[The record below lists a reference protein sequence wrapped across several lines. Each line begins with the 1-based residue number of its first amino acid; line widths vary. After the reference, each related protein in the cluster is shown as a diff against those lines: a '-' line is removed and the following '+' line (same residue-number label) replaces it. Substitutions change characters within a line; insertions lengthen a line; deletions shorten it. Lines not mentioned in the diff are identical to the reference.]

1 MLFENDRL
9 ITDTKQVADVFNRYF
24 TEIAQGIGFND
35 PIPHDYYEKSTMAT
49 LISKYDS
56 HPSILAIKR
65 NISSGQN
72 FNFRNVAPFEIYHML
87 IKMDGKKATG
97 FDEISSKFLKIGAT
111 PLAGPIS
118 RLINLSILECKF
130 PDILKY
136 AEVNALFKRIDELI
150 KENYRPV
157 SVLTAVSK
165 IFERVFNIQMSTYF
179 DMLFSKF
186 LSGFRQ
192 KYSCQSTLLRMIEE
206 WKSAIDKGNLVGAIA
221 IDLSKAFDSLPHGL
235 LIAKLA
241 AYGFDLPSCTLIA
254 SYLFNRHQR
263 VKLSTIRSEWNPIS
277 KGVPQGSILGPLL
290 FNIFINDI
298 FFLDS
303 NGLLFNY
310 ADDNCLSYAGNNV
323 ELIEKTLTSDID
335 TLRKWFKENSF
346 EANPVKFQPML
357 ISSRDKTDLKLNVSV
372 DGTMLET
379 AESIKILGVT
389 VDRKL
394 NFNDHVSQM
403 CTKAGRQLNVLQ
415 RLKGC
420 LDYNSRMAIYKTFIM
435 SNFNYC
441 PVIWMFTSKAS
452 LSKLETLQK
461 RALRFVLND
470 YESTYQNLLHNC
482 NVPGIKILLL
492 RNLAIEVYKCV
503 TKINPAYLNEM
514 FSVKKCPYDLRDDF
528 IVERPRVNYV
538 NFGLKS
544 FESYDAK
551 IWNALP
557 KSYKSVFSIHDF
569 ETIIKSWDGPKCRCV
584 ICNLFMN

>member
-1 MLFENDRL
+1 
-9 ITDTKQVADVFNRYF
+9 
-24 TEIAQGIGFND
+24 
-35 PIPHDYYEKSTMAT
+35 
-49 LISKYDS
+49 
-56 HPSILAIKR
+56 
-65 NISSGQN
+65 
-72 FNFRNVAPFEIYHML
+72 
-87 IKMDGKKATG
+87 
-97 FDEISSKFLKIGAT
+97 
-111 PLAGPIS
+111 
-118 RLINLSILECKF
+118 
-130 PDILKY
+130 
-136 AEVNALFKRIDELI
+136 
-150 KENYRPV
+150 
-157 SVLTAVSK
+157 
-165 IFERVFNIQMSTYF
+165 
-179 DMLFSKF
+179 
-186 LSGFRQ
+186 
-192 KYSCQSTLLRMIEE
+192 MIEE
-206 WKSAIDKGNLVGAIA
+206 WKSAIDKVNLVGAIA

-241 AYGFDLPSCTLIA
+241 AYGFNLPSCTLIA

-263 VKLSTIRSEWNPIS
+263 VKLSTTRSEWNPIS

-323 ELIEKTLTSDID
+323 ELIEKSLTSDID
-335 TLRKWFKENSF
+335 TLRKWFKENSL
-346 EANPVKFQPML
+346 EANPVKFQSML
-357 ISSRDKTDLKLNVSV
+357 ISSRDKTDLKLDVSV

-379 AESIKILGVT
+379 TESIKILGVT

-403 CTKAGRQLNVLQ
+403 CTKAGRPLNVLQ

-503 TKINPAYLNEM
+503 IKINPAYLNEM
-514 FSVKKCPYDLRDDF
+514 FNVKKCPYDLRDVF
-528 IVERPRVNYV
+528 IVERPRVNSV
-538 NFGLKS
+538 NSGLKS
-544 FESYDAK
+544 F
-551 IWNALP
+551 
-557 KSYKSVFSIHDF
+557 KSYGAKVWNVLHINQSFRYMILRPS
-569 ETIIKSWDGPKCRCV
+569 
-584 ICNLFMN
+584 